1 MSLRLSL
8 RTLQR
13 RCTALPML
21 RILLPFAAGVTL
33 AMHLLLP
40 LWVLTIATLLGVV
53 IALLLHRTVGLCTAL
68 LAFGWLTTEL
78 RFPSE
83 AVLPTDLPTT
93 YRIRVEEDGAL
104 GLRGIRS
111 EGVLEAQRTTEGG
124 RWLPVSGRVILRG
137 DSTLRLHAG
146 DRLLVHGRIY
156 PFRRGSE
163 SFRRLMLRRGY
174 RGTCYLSERSLLE
187 HRAGVAQNLHLH
199 ASRTMR
205 QRCDT
210 TQAAAVV
217 RAMTV
222 GDRTALHPELRAA
235 YARSGMAHLLAVSG
249 LHTGM
254 LFVVVNLL
262 LWWLPVVRYGHL
274 MRNLFVV
281 VALWLF
287 VAAAGFP
294 PSAVRA
300 AVMCTLLQGALAT
313 SSRYGALNSW
323 AAAALG
329 MLLWNPRWIGDI
341 GFQLSFVAVAAILL
355 WGVPLS
361 RWCHTRWRMV
371 NWFVQGLLIGFVASL
386 ATAPLTSYSFGLV
399 PLTGLLLNPIAVLLG
414 SLIVGGGVCLL
425 LLPPLDGLLAP
436 LVQGLASLQN
446 SLAEH
451 IAAHEGGA
459 LDYTLSREAVIII
472 YLLFALVTLVGW
484 AVKREQETHL
494 PKQ

>member
-1 MSLRLSL
+1 
-8 RTLQR
+8 
-13 RCTALPML
+13 
-21 RILLPFAAGVTL
+21 
-33 AMHLLLP
+33 
-40 LWVLTIATLLGVV
+40 
-53 IALLLHRTVGLCTAL
+53 
-68 LAFGWLTTEL
+68 
-78 RFPSE
+78 
-83 AVLPTDLPTT
+83 
-93 YRIRVEEDGAL
+93 
-104 GLRGIRS
+104 
-111 EGVLEAQRTTEGG
+111 
-124 RWLPVSGRVILRG
+124 
-137 DSTLRLHAG
+137 
-146 DRLLVHGRIY
+146 
-156 PFRRGSE
+156 
-163 SFRRLMLRRGY
+163 
-174 RGTCYLSERSLLE
+174 
-187 HRAGVAQNLHLH
+187 
-199 ASRTMR
+199 
-205 QRCDT
+205 
-210 TQAAAVV
+210 
-217 RAMTV
+217 
-222 GDRTALHPELRAA
+222 
-235 YARSGMAHLLAVSG
+235 
-249 LHTGM
+249 
-254 LFVVVNLL
+254 
-262 LWWLPVVRYGHL
+262 

-371 NWFVQGLLIGFVASL
+371 NWFVEGLLIGFVASL

-399 PLTGLLLNPIAVLLG
+399 PLTGLLLSPIAVLLG

-472 YLLFALVTLVGW
+472 YLLFALITLVGW
-484 AVKREQETHL
+484 AVKREQETYL